1 MQAVQK
7 AELTRRSRYYH
18 SQIDMELLLS
28 GISYK
33 ELPDT
38 YVIFICNFDP
48 FGEEKYQYTLRQM
61 CEESQGIDVGDG
73 AQTIFFSTCGRNHT
87 EVSKGLVAFLEYVRT
102 PLVECERDFE
112 DDYVSQ
118 LQSSV
123 KSIKVNREM
132 GARHMIFQE
141 MLADEREEGRIE
153 GKLSA
158 RIEDIL
164 EFLESL
170 GTVSQE
176 LKVRIQKEKDMET
189 LKRWNK
195 LAAKVESINEFQE
208 KM

>member
-1 MQAVQK
+1 
-7 AELTRRSRYYH
+7 
-18 SQIDMELLLS
+18 
-28 GISYK
+28 
-33 ELPDT
+33 
-38 YVIFICNFDP
+38 
-48 FGEEKYQYTLRQM
+48 
-61 CEESQGIDVGDG
+61 
-73 AQTIFFSTCGRNHT
+73 
-87 EVSKGLVAFLEYVRT
+87 
-102 PLVECERDFE
+102 
-112 DDYVSQ
+112 
-118 LQSSV
+118 
-123 KSIKVNREM
+123 
-132 GARHMIFQE
+132 MIFQE
-141 MLADEREEGRIE
+141 MLADEREEGRIEGRIE

>member
-1 MQAVQK
+1 
-7 AELTRRSRYYH
+7 
-18 SQIDMELLLS
+18 MELLLA
-28 GISYK
+28 GTSYE

-48 FGEEKYQYTLRQM
+48 FGEGKYQYTLRQM

-73 AQTIFFSTCGRNHT
+73 AHTIFLNTCGRNT
-87 EVSKGLVAFLEYVRT
+87 SEVPKGLVTFLEYVRT
-102 PLVECERDFE
+102 PLAECERDFE

-153 GKLSA
+153 GRIEGQLSA
-158 RIEDIL
+158 RIEVIL
-164 EFLESL
+164 EFLENL
-170 GTVSQE
+170 GMVSQE
-176 LKVRIQKEKDMET
+176 LKVRIQQEKDIEI
-189 LKRWNK
+189 LKRWSK
-195 LAAKVESINEFQE
+195 LAAKAESINEFQE

>member
-1 MQAVQK
+1 M
-7 AELTRRSRYYH
+7 
-18 SQIDMELLLS
+18 
-28 GISYK
+28 
-33 ELPDT
+33 
-38 YVIFICNFDP
+38 
-48 FGEEKYQYTLRQM
+48 
-61 CEESQGIDVGDG
+61 
-73 AQTIFFSTCGRNHT
+73 
-87 EVSKGLVAFLEYVRT
+87 
-102 PLVECERDFE
+102 ECERDFE

>member
-1 MQAVQK
+1 M
-7 AELTRRSRYYH
+7 
-18 SQIDMELLLS
+18 
-28 GISYK
+28 
-33 ELPDT
+33 
-38 YVIFICNFDP
+38 
-48 FGEEKYQYTLRQM
+48 
-61 CEESQGIDVGDG
+61 
-73 AQTIFFSTCGRNHT
+73 
-87 EVSKGLVAFLEYVRT
+87 SKGLVAFLEYVRT
-102 PLVECERDFE
+102 SLVECERDFE

-176 LKVRIQKEKDMET
+176 LKARIQKEKDMET

-208 KM
+208 NM